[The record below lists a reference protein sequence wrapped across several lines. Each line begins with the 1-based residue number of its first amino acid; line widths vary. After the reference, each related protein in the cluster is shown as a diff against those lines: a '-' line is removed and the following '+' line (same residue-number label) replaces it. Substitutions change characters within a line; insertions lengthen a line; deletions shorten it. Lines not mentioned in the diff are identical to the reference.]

1 MFNLLTAFIRYDRC
15 DMHASD
21 DWAYEY
27 ITCIQVKVSD
37 PVEELLLR

>member
-21 DWAYEY
+21 DWTYEY
-27 ITCIQVKVSD
+27 ITCIKVIVSD
-37 PVEELLLR
+37 SLEELFSR